1 SIITAFP
8 TLHSAI
14 PSISTLPLHDALPI
28 CPHDSIFSEHSVL
41 GTPCPAGPRPTVPGR
56 PQPGGITSAVIGW
69 SHGYSNGQ
77 FSHPHPRPQ
86 RRARDPPARSRHLCD
101 ERTRRRRRDRERRR
115 HRRLPP
121 ARYGGQLR
129 ERARSRRGGGGLR
142 RRPVDAPHH
151 LQDPRP
157 LPRLGLAYRAL
168 HLIHWPTPS
177 VGKYVETWR
186 GLIELRERGL
196 VKSIGVS
203 NFTEAMLTEL
213 IDATGVT
220 PAVNQVELHPYFP
233 QADLIAFHRTIGV
246 QTEAWS
252 PLYRDQGLF
261 DEAPIAEAAAAH
273 GVTPAQVVLRWHL
286 QIGSLPIPKSANPD

>member
-1 SIITAFP
+1 DAIVNAVDTVGYRLLDTAVNYENEREVGEAVAN
-8 TLHSAI
+8 SAVDREKLFVTSKI
-14 PSISTLPLHDALPI
+14 
-28 CPHDSIFSEHSVL
+28 
-41 GTPCPAGPRPTVPGR
+41 PGR
-56 PQPGGITSAVIGW
+56 H
-69 SHGYSNGQ
+69 HGY
-77 FSHPHPRPQ
+77 
-86 RRARDPPARSRHLCD
+86 D
-101 ERTRRRRRDRERRR
+101 ESIASTEES
-115 HRRLPP
+115 L
-121 ARYGGQLR
+121 A
-129 ERARSRRGGGGLR
+129 
-142 RRPVDAPHH
+142 
-151 LQDPRP
+151 
-157 LPRLGLAYRAL
+157 RLGLDYLDL
-168 HLIHWPTPS
+168 HLIHWPNPS
-177 VGKYVETWR
+177 VGKYVDTWR
-186 GLIELRERGL
+186 GLIELRDRGL

-286 QIGSLPIPKSANPD
+286 QIGSLPIPKSANPDRQASNADVFDFSLTPGEVDAISALERGRMKDRDPLTHEEMCGWDPPDSALGCPRPPLGCVEVDDAHPARRRKGDL

>member
-1 SIITAFP
+1 MATPTDSSPIP
-8 TLHSAI
+8 TLDLNDGRAI
-14 PSISTLPLHDALPI
+14 PQLGLGIYAMNGTEGVDAI
-28 CPHDSIFSEHSVL
+28 VNAVD
-41 GTPCPAGPRPTVPGR
+41 TVGYRLLDTAVNYENEREVGEAVANSAVDREKLFVTSKIPGR
-56 PQPGGITSAVIGW
+56 H
-69 SHGYSNGQ
+69 HG
-77 FSHPHPRPQ
+77 F
-86 RRARDPPARSRHLCD
+86 D
-101 ERTRRRRRDRERRR
+101 ESIASTEES
-115 HRRLPP
+115 L
-121 ARYGGQLR
+121 A
-129 ERARSRRGGGGLR
+129 
-142 RRPVDAPHH
+142 
-151 LQDPRP
+151 
-157 LPRLGLAYRAL
+157 RLGLDYLDL
-168 HLIHWPTPS
+168 HLIHWPNPS
-177 VGKYVETWR
+177 VGKYVDTWR

-261 DEAPIAEAAAAH
+261 DEASIAEAAAAH

-286 QIGSLPIPKSANPD
+286 QIGSLPIPKSANPDRQATNADVFDFSLTPAEVDAISALERGRMKDRDPLTHEEM

>member
-1 SIITAFP
+1 YENEREVGEAVAN
-8 TLHSAI
+8 SAVDREKLFVTSKI
-14 PSISTLPLHDALPI
+14 
-28 CPHDSIFSEHSVL
+28 
-41 GTPCPAGPRPTVPGR
+41 PGR
-56 PQPGGITSAVIGW
+56 H
-69 SHGYSNGQ
+69 HG
-77 FSHPHPRPQ
+77 F
-86 RRARDPPARSRHLCD
+86 D
-101 ERTRRRRRDRERRR
+101 ESIASTEES
-115 HRRLPP
+115 L
-121 ARYGGQLR
+121 A
-129 ERARSRRGGGGLR
+129 
-142 RRPVDAPHH
+142 
-151 LQDPRP
+151 
-157 LPRLGLAYRAL
+157 RLGLDYLDL
-168 HLIHWPTPS
+168 HLIHWPNPS

-286 QIGSLPIPKSANPD
+286 QIGSLPIPKSANPGRHGTNADVFDISLAPAEVDAISALERGRKKDRDPLTHEEM

>member
-1 SIITAFP
+1 MATPTDSSPIP
-8 TLHSAI
+8 TLDLNDGRAI
-14 PSISTLPLHDALPI
+14 PQLGFGIYAMNGTEGVDAI
-28 CPHDSIFSEHSVL
+28 VNAVD
-41 GTPCPAGPRPTVPGR
+41 TVGYRLLDTAVNYENEREVGEAVANSAVDREKLFVTSKIPGR
-56 PQPGGITSAVIGW
+56 H
-69 SHGYSNGQ
+69 HG
-77 FSHPHPRPQ
+77 F
-86 RRARDPPARSRHLCD
+86 D
-101 ERTRRRRRDRERRR
+101 ESIASTEES
-115 HRRLPP
+115 L
-121 ARYGGQLR
+121 A
-129 ERARSRRGGGGLR
+129 
-142 RRPVDAPHH
+142 
-151 LQDPRP
+151 
-157 LPRLGLAYRAL
+157 RLGLDYLDL
-168 HLIHWPTPS
+168 HLIHWPNPS

-213 IDATGVT
+213 IDATGIT

-286 QIGSLPIPKSANPD
+286 QIGSLPIPKSANPDRQATNADVFDFSLTPAEVDAISALERGRMKDRDPLTHEEM